1 VAQNTSL
8 KPSLISE
15 AFIIYILRQSY
26 NYYITNYQL
35 FIMSSLVHVALRQ
48 SAIFIPS
55 DQQNTI
61 VKNSSI
67 TAATALLAAN
77 LATLG
82 YGLSEPLLHA
92 LNSTTEA
99 FQTQLLDSFRAIM
112 GVNKNWTPLVKAWDT
127 PTGESY
133 IDHILTFYAN
143 QFDKLSGT
151 RLACGHLIPDNTF
164 PIARYTGC
172 PFCGTPFEI
181 NTFETNTLELK
192 TQGTKQKLLTLWTD
206 KEVAKFFKDL
216 LQSKTALDATQLDSL
231 NILLQYLPIPDA
243 RIEMKETVVAVANA
257 CIDLG
262 LGEKAASLFK
272 SPADILRF
280 LWAKHTGF
288 MQIVQPKI
296 IARRKS
302 GNSKNRHKKL
312 DKNIAAKAE
321 AIEKLK
327 LKYSRSFSKVVAAWL
342 NALPMPA
349 DKAAEIM
356 HPRRQMWVRFIRA
369 LRLSEYAKRDGF
381 AALARLLHVFYTE
394 EYTVWQGQVDT
405 FRNKKDALNALN
417 LLSQR
422 AGAFSRAL
430 FANMLCFGAAP
441 VCSAFAG
448 IIDKVPARLLF
459 TLNATAELYF
469 DPKGIGRTV
478 KPLGGTN
485 KVISQNKK
493 LKNYTQPQLD
503 EMISQIEALC
513 ILAVQKRFEAQENSN
528 KTIFIDPALN
538 KIPVSIGDRSSNV
551 QDLPSAL
558 MGTRFDVQGD
568 TVRLFMQWGEGLP
581 AQHMDMDLSCRIAYA
596 DKLEICYF
604 GNLVTVGCK
613 HSGDIRAIPDKVGTA
628 EYIDINLPELE
639 AAGAIYLTFTCNA
652 YSNGSITPN
661 LVLGWMDSQK
671 PMSIDS
677 QTGIAYDPS
686 CVQHQVRIT
695 QSLAKGLVFGVLE
708 VATRQIIWLEV
719 EFSGQITLNLD
730 TRTVEMLLKK
740 LDAKLNIGALLQLK
754 AKAQGLMFVDTAEA
768 ADEAY
773 TAEWARNVA
782 AVTQLLVD

>member
-1 VAQNTSL
+1 
-8 KPSLISE
+8 
-15 AFIIYILRQSY
+15 
-26 NYYITNYQL
+26 
-35 FIMSSLVHVALRQ
+35 MSTLVHVALRQ
-48 SAIFIPS
+48 SAIFIPN
-55 DQQNTI
+55 DQQQSPI
-61 VKNSSI
+61 KNNSI
-67 TAATALLAAN
+67 TDNSITEATAIFAAN

-92 LNSTTEA
+92 LNATDA
-99 FQTQLLDSFRAIM
+99 DFQAQLLESFCDIM
-112 GVNKNWTPLVKAWDT
+112 GVNKNWTPLVRGWDT
-127 PTGESY
+127 PTGESE

-164 PIARYTGC
+164 PLARYTGC
-172 PFCGTPFEI
+172 PFCGTPFE
-181 NTFETNTLELK
+181 TNTLALK
-192 TQGTKQKLLTLWTD
+192 NQGSKLKLLTLWTA
-206 KEVAKFFKDL
+206 KEVDKFFKDL

-231 NILLQYLPIPDA
+231 KILLQNLAIPDV

-280 LWAKHTGF
+280 LWARHTGF
-288 MQIVQPKI
+288 MQLVQPKVI
-296 IARRKS
+296 VRRKS
-302 GNSKNRHKKL
+302 KNSKNQHKKL
-312 DKNIAAKAE
+312 DNSDDKKVE

-342 NALPMPA
+342 NALPMAA

-369 LRLSEYAKRDGF
+369 LRLSEYAKREGY
-381 AALARLLHVFYTE
+381 AALAKLLDIFYKQ
-394 EYTVWQGQVDT
+394 EYTVWQGQVDIS
-405 FRNKKDALNALN
+405 RRKNDALNTLN

-430 FANMLCFGAAP
+430 FANMLHFGAAP
-441 VCSAFAG
+441 VCAAFAA

-469 DPKGIGRTV
+469 DPNNRGRTV
-478 KPLGGTN
+478 KPLGGIN
-485 KVISQNKK
+485 KMVPQNKQLEK
-493 LKNYTQPQLD
+493 YTLPQLD
-503 EMISQIEALC
+503 EMKSQIEALC
-513 ILAVQKRFEAQENSN
+513 ILAVQKRFEAQENTN
-528 KTIFIDPALN
+528 KTIFIAPELY

-558 MGTRFDVQGD
+558 MGTRFDIQGD
-568 TVRLFMQWGEGLP
+568 TVRLFMQWGEGLA
-581 AQHMDMDLSCRIAYA
+581 AQPLDMDLSCRIAYA

-604 GNLVTVGCK
+604 VQLVVIGCQ
-613 HSGDIRAIPDKVGTA
+613 HSGDIRAVPEKVGTA

-652 YSNGSITPN
+652 YTNGAITPN
-661 LVLGWMDSQK
+661 LILGWMDSNK
-671 PMSIDS
+671 PMTIDAK
-677 QTGIAYDPS
+677 TGVAYDPS

-708 VATRQIIWLEV
+708 VATRQIIWLELQ
-719 EFSGQITLNLD
+719 FSGQVMHNLD
-730 TRTVEMLLKK
+730 TRTVEQMLKK
-740 LDAKLNIGALLQLK
+740 LNAKLNIGALLQLK
-754 AKAQGLMFVDTAEA
+754 AVAQGLTQVDTAEA
-768 ADEAY
+768 AEEVY
-773 TAEWARNVA
+773 TVEWARNTA